1 MIEIQEIEEAT
12 EVQSEIQIAKIEEA
26 AAKRTVAD
34 ILIELRICLADG
46 ESLADAIQMIES
58 NF

>member
-1 MIEIQEIEEAT
+1 MIATEMTEAPEVQAEIQT
-12 EVQSEIQIAKIEEA
+12 AKIEEA

-46 ESLADAIQMIES
+46 ETLAEAIEMIEA